1 MTTVEIDGDRFLI
14 DGHAPSKSL
23 LQGRSRMLPILA
35 GGHSTKR
42 TSTVDSSRFF
52 LCDIYQRTIVAIIR
66 AFTHCLR
73 SDLVRFTVASLLL
86 APALVHAQ
94 TTISPAGVF
103 SGEGDIDDMA
113 VWVHPS
119 NPAESLIIGADKGG
133 NRLYVWDIDTGTTLQ
148 TIPTGMPGNI
158 DVRYDFPLN
167 GGTDIVGFNVREAD
181 RRIELYAV
189 DRSTRRL
196 SRIDDGA
203 IRALGETYGFCLGVD
218 RTASPPAFYAFK
230 TAEDGRIEQFRLAAN
245 GTKIG
250 GMLVRTMQQGKTE
263 GCVADDANGY
273 VYIGEEDG
281 VVYRYDM
288 DPSTGAARINVENAS
303 NNLESDVEGQTIYY
317 TSGLKRY
324 LILSSQGAGR
334 FDVVEYSGAGPYA
347 YRGAF
352 TIAGVDETDG
362 IDVSNR
368 NLGPAFPQGIF
379 LVHNGQDSSA
389 LTAVR
394 WQDIASALGLAIDT
408 SFDPRVPAHGGTTG
422 SGTTTG
428 GTTGGTTGMTGTAS
442 GGP

>member
-1 MTTVEIDGDRFLI
+1 M
-14 DGHAPSKSL
+14 
-23 LQGRSRMLPILA
+23 QGRSRTLPILA
-35 GGHSTKR
+35 GGTVQNGI
-42 TSTVDSSRFF
+42 STVDSNLF
-52 LCDIYQRTIVAIIR
+52 LLCHIYQNTTVAIIR
-66 AFTHCLR
+66 AFTHWLR
-73 SDLVRFTVASLLL
+73 SDLVQFAVGSLLL

-94 TTISPAGVF
+94 TTISPARVF
-103 SGEGDIDDMA
+103 SGEGDIDDMT

-133 NRLYVWDIDTGTTLQ
+133 NRLYVWDIDNGATPIQ
-148 TIPTGMPGNI
+148 TVPTGMPGNI
-158 DVRYDFPLN
+158 DARYDFPLN

-218 RTASPPAFYAFK
+218 RTALPPAFYAFK

-250 GMLVRTMQQGKTE
+250 GMLVRTMQQGMTE

-281 VVYRYDM
+281 ILYRYDM

-303 NNLESDVEGQTIYY
+303 SNLESDVEGQTIYY
-317 TSGLKRY
+317 TSGATRY

-334 FDVVEYSGAGPYA
+334 FDVVEFSGAGPYA
-347 YRGAF
+347 YKGAF
-352 TIAGVDETDG
+352 TITGVGDTDG

-368 NLGPAFPQGIF
+368 NLGSAFPQGIF
-379 LVHNGQDSSA
+379 VVHNGQDTSA

-394 WQDIASALGLAIDT
+394 WQDIASALGLIIDT
-408 SFDPRVPAHGGTTG
+408 SFDPRVLADGGTTG
-422 SGTTTG
+422 GGTTTG
-428 GTTGGTTGMTGTAS
+428 GTTGGATGR
-442 GGP
+442 